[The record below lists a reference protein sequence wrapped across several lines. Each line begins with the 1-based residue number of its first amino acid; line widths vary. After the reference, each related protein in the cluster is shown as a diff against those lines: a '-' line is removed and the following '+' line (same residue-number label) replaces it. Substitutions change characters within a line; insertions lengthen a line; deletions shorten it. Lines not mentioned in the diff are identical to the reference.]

1 MTLDNQDK
9 QNDGKG
15 LPAQQ
20 VFGPQA
26 AVYATSKVHIR
37 DDSLESVE
45 RMVGA
50 GGGANRYGWAID
62 LGTGAGF
69 TAFAVAGVADRVV
82 ASDVTEPMLRQAQ
95 RLGRERGI
103 SNLGLSQNAAEA
115 LPFADA
121 SIDLVTSRVSA
132 HHFRDFEKAL
142 DETLRVLKKG
152 GSLLMADSIAP
163 EDDAICDWMNR
174 IELRRDFSHVEN
186 RQISTI
192 SKMLEKRGFNVVEND
207 YPRIYLRFN
216 EWTART
222 KVSTEETE
230 SLRQDFLE
238 APTATREAFQV
249 APVHNDIAFS
259 WPCWVFRAVKG

>member
-1 MTLDNQDK
+1 MTLDNQKD
-9 QNDGKG
+9 QDDEPG
-15 LPAQQ
+15 LAAQQ

-50 GGGANRYGWAID
+50 GGEPNRYGWAVD

-69 TAFAVAGVADRVV
+69 TAFAVAVVSDRVV

-95 RLGRERGI
+95 RLGAERGI
-103 SNLGLSQNAAEA
+103 DNLYLSQNAAEA
-115 LPFADA
+115 LPFAA
-121 SIDLVTSRVSA
+121 GSIDLVTSRVSA
-132 HHFRDFEKAL
+132 HHFRDFEQAL
-142 DETLRVLKKG
+142 DEAQRVLKPG
-152 GSLLMADSIAP
+152 GSLLMADSVAP
-163 EDDAICDWMNR
+163 EDDAITQWMND

-186 RQISTI
+186 RKISRI
-192 SKMLEKRGFNVVEND
+192 QEMLADRGFTVVEND

-222 KVSTEETE
+222 KVSPDETE
-230 SLRQDFLE
+230 ALRQDFLQ
-238 APTATREAFQV
+238 APAATREAFQV
-249 APVHNDIAFS
+249 APVHGDIAFS

>member
-1 MTLDNQDK
+1 MTQDN
-9 QNDGKG
+9 NPP
-15 LPAQQ
+15 LAAQQ

-45 RMVGA
+45 RMVDAA
-50 GGGANRYGWAID
+50 GGTNRYGWTLD

-69 TAFAVAGVADRVV
+69 TAFAVAGVSDRII

-103 SNLGLSQNAAEA
+103 ANLGLSQSAAEA
-115 LPFADA
+115 LPFADE
-121 SIDLVTSRVSA
+121 SVDLVTSRVSA

-142 DETLRVLKKG
+142 DETQRVLKPG
-152 GSLLMADSIAP
+152 GSLVMADSIAP
-163 EDDAICDWMNR
+163 EDSAITDWMND
-174 IELRRDFSHVEN
+174 IELRRDFSHIEN
-186 RQISTI
+186 RKI
-192 SKMLEKRGFNVVEND
+192 SKIQELLTDRSFTVVEND

-222 KVSTEETE
+222 KVSPEETE
-230 SLRQDFLE
+230 ALHKEFLE
-238 APTATREAFQV
+238 APAATREAFQV

-259 WPCWVFRAVKG
+259 WPCWVFRAVKW

>member
-1 MTLDNQDK
+1 MTLDDEDK
-9 QNDGKG
+9 QNTGQE
-15 LPAQQ
+15 LAAQQ

-50 GGGANRYGWAID
+50 GGGTNRYGWTLD

-69 TAFAVAGVADRVV
+69 TAFAVAGVSDRVV

-95 RLGRERGI
+95 RLGRERCI
-103 SNLGLSQNAAEA
+103 ANLGLSQNAAEA
-115 LPFADA
+115 LPFADE

-142 DETLRVLKKG
+142 DEAQRVLKKG

-163 EDDAICDWMNR
+163 EDDAICAWMND
-174 IELRRDFSHVEN
+174 IEMRRDFSHVEN
-186 RQISTI
+186 RQISKI
-192 SKMLEKRGFNVVEND
+192 QEMLAGRGFTVVEND

-222 KVSTEETE
+222 KVSAQETGA
-230 SLRQDFLE
+230 LRRDFLE
-238 APTATREAFQV
+238 APATTREAFQV
-249 APVHNDIAFS
+249 APVHGDIAFS
-259 WPCWVFRAVKG
+259 WPCWVFRAVNG

>member
-1 MTLDNQDK
+1 MSQDD
-9 QNDGKG
+9 QGNGRG
-15 LPAQQ
+15 VAAQR

-45 RMVGA
+45 RMVDA
-50 GGGANRYGWAID
+50 GGGTNRYGWTVD

-69 TAFAVAGVADRVV
+69 TAFAVAGVSDRVV

-103 SNLGLSQNAAEA
+103 TNLGLSQNAAEA
-115 LPFADA
+115 LPFADE
-121 SIDLVTSRVSA
+121 SVDLITSRVAA
-132 HHFRDFEKAL
+132 HHFRDLEKAL
-142 DETLRVLKKG
+142 DEAQRVLKKG
-152 GSLLMADSIAP
+152 GSLLMADSVAP
-163 EDDAICDWMNR
+163 EDDAITQWMND

-186 RQISTI
+186 RQISKI
-192 SKMLEKRGFNVVEND
+192 QEMLADRGFTVVEND

-222 KVSTEETE
+222 KVSAEETE
-230 SLRQDFLE
+230 ALRRDFLE
-238 APTATREAFQV
+238 APAATREAFQV
-249 APVHNDIAFS
+249 APVHGDIAFS